1 MEAPRLKFHP
11 NEFSVFCHLINSAV
25 LLYAEQIAF
34 SSNKE
39 NHRTFLN
46 LVELQRINAVIMAK
60 LALTYRKSI
69 KIKLTHDHALTLM
82 ECVIPSQNNSYKENM
97 IQDIKG
103 RIHHHYYASVEG
115 DIEGLA
121 RSIMEFEGKTHKL
134 IH

>member
-11 NEFSVFCHLINSAV
+11 NEFSVFCQLINSSV

-46 LVELQRINAVIMAK
+46 LVELQRINAVIIAK
-60 LALTYRKSI
+60 MALTYRKSV
-69 KIKLTHDHALTLM
+69 KIKLSHDQALTLLD
-82 ECVIPSQNNSYKENM
+82 CVIPSKNNSYNENM
-97 IQDIKG
+97 VQELKG
-103 RIHHHYYASVEG
+103 NIHRHYYASIEG

-121 RSIMEFEGKTHKL
+121 RRIMEFENQSNKL
-134 IH
+134 LN

>member
-1 MEAPRLKFHP
+1 METPRLKFHP

-60 LALTYRKSI
+60 MALTYRKSI
-69 KIKLTHDHALTLM
+69 KIKLTHDHAYTLM
-82 ECVIPSQNNSYKENM
+82 ECVLPSQNNSYNENM
-97 IQDIKG
+97 VQEIKG
-103 RIHHHYYASVEG
+103 NIHRHYYASIEG

-121 RSIMEFEGKTHKL
+121 HRIMEFHEKSNKL
-134 IH
+134 LN